1 MEHNIYNKY
10 SDYLKDYFGEKVYKL
25 PISLPLTCP
34 NRDGT
39 CGTGGCIYCSEE
51 GGSHEN
57 LENTLTITEQLNI
70 IFIVFP
76 AMGLCSTY
84 FPIRLRL
91 FSPNINFTGSGIT
104 L

>member
-39 CGTGGCIYCSEE
+39 CGVGGCVYCSEE

-57 LENTLTITEQLNI
+57 L
-70 IFIVFP
+70 
-76 AMGLCSTY
+76 
-84 FPIRLRL
+84 
-91 FSPNINFTGSGIT
+91 
-104 L
+104 